1 MREALSDV
9 ESRLSMNN
17 GFPQPGGF
25 PNLFDNVNCFAK
37 LQADPRTRQYLND
50 PGYVQIIKNLQSNPK
65 NLQ

>member
-1 MREALSDV
+1 MQESLSDV
-9 ESRLSMNN
+9 KAQLSMNN
-17 GFPQPGGF
+17 GYPGGGGF

-37 LQADPRTRQYLND
+37 LQADPRTRQFLND